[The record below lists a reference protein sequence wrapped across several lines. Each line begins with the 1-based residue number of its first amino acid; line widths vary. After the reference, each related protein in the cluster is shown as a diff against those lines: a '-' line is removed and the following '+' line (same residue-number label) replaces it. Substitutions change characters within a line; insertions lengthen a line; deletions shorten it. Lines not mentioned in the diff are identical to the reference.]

1 MDEAR
6 ISMLGLLRVLMVLRI
21 LWMLEML
28 RMLGAREL
36 SSRRRL
42 LLALLE
48 VLLPSSH
55 SWKMIKLESTL
66 LGTA

>member
-1 MDEAR
+1 
-6 ISMLGLLRVLMVLRI
+6 
-21 LWMLEML
+21 MLEML

-55 SWKMIKLESTL
+55 NWKMIKLESTL